1 MCKISNLLIYSLLY
15 VSDRQT
21 KRFTLQKIPK
31 SKNGLQYQ
39 SLIFVFFL
47 PSSLLKKHLIHS
59 AARPAWLFI
68 SGNISR
74 AEIHVDILQFFF
86 TVNEILIHL
95 HNSRAAPVTGRGDV
109 SERFRHKLFAFFPCR
124 VLDYNCA
131 SRSREAANFPMRLCA
146 SFYTGIC
153 ISSVSCYL
161 MKCVHTCSS
170 VSGRPNCSLPS
181 AMHFIRNVMFLAS
194 TRIVCFP
201 SPSMSACPGSL
212 P

>member
-1 MCKISNLLIYSLLY
+1 MKKC
-15 VSDRQT
+15 
-21 KRFTLQKIPK
+21 FT
-31 SKNGLQYQ
+31 Y
-39 SLIFVFFL
+39 
-47 PSSLLKKHLIHS
+47 S
-59 AARPAWLFI
+59 AACPVWLFF

-86 TVNEILIHL
+86 PVNVILIHL
-95 HNSRAAPVTGRGDV
+95 HNPRAAPVTGRGDV
-109 SERFRHKLFAFFPCR
+109 SERIRHKLSAFFPCR

-131 SRSREAANFPMRLCA
+131 SRSREAANFLMRLCA
-146 SFYTGIC
+146 SFYPGIC
-153 ISSVSCYL
+153 IFSVSCYL
-161 MKCVHTCSS
+161 MKCVHTCFS